1 MSIYA
6 FADIEDGR
14 AVRINAGATFPS
26 KQDGNVFLDCRQ
38 PVNLKFA
45 EELPLKIEGCYS
57 IVAFRPSHI
66 LISRDVLGGKPL
78 YYEPSTL
85 TFSSFSSLLVQP
97 VELQP
102 GETLKI
108 NYEGNVLSRT
118 IHGFEDVFYDQMQM
132 KAETEEPV
140 KVIDE
145 ALNSFHPADSCLAFS
160 GGVDS
165 SLLASIYD
173 VPLVSVTASHKEKEW
188 IEEAAGKLGKNVD
201 VFVFGED
208 EIIEALPQVV
218 PTIETSDPVQ
228 VSIAIP
234 IYLTLKRASELGFNS
249 VIFGQGADELFGGYN
264 RYQNMSIEELKTN
277 LIQDVKNVGR
287 HDLSR
292 DVKLA
297 YRLKMEVMHPYLQWD
312 VIRAATKI
320 PPEQKV
326 KSTEDG
332 VIRKYALRELAS
344 RYIPQEVAFKDKK
357 SVQYST
363 GTTAILKKLARRE
376 GLYFNQYLQ
385 RFEANGKK

>member
-78 YYEPSTL
+78 YYELSTL
-85 TFSSFSSLLVQP
+85 TFSSFSSLLDQP

-108 NYEGNVLSRT
+108 DYEGNVLSRT
-118 IHGFEDVFYDQMQM
+118 IHGFEDVFYDQMQV
-132 KAETEEPV
+132 EVEEPV

-208 EIIEALPQVV
+208 EIVEALPQVV

-292 DVKLA
+292 DTKLA
-297 YRLKMEVMHPYLQWD
+297 YKYKMEVMHPYLQWD

-385 RFEANGKK
+385 RFEANGK